1 MEENL
6 FLFRRFRFLD
16 QAGKQ
21 RVDQQLLAQD
31 LTAMQS
37 YILRYLLD
45 RRGEVVYP
53 KDIEQRFRLTHPTVS
68 GLLARLE
75 AKGFITC
82 TPDPDDR
89 RCKRV
94 AETEKAEQCHLGIHD
109 TFRALEQQ
117 TLRGFTAEET
127 ATLLALLDRA
137 IENLS
142 GEKEELQP

>member
-1 MEENL
+1 MEEKL

-21 RVDQQLLAQD
+21 RVDQQFQEME

-37 YILRYLLD
+37 YILRYLHE
-45 RRGEVVYP
+45 RRG
-53 KDIEQRFRLTHPTVS
+53 EQRFRLTHPTVS

-94 AETEKAEQCHLGIHD
+94 EQTEKAGQCHRVICE
-109 TFRALEQQ
+109 TFRALERE
-117 TLRGFTAEET
+117 TLRGFSPEEVQ
-127 ATLLALLDRA
+127 TLLALLDRA

-142 GEKEELQP
+142 EEKEALQP